1 MTKFS
6 SNQTNT
12 EHTFA
17 ARVNFL
23 GPVSFGSSSGEDGG
37 SSGAASIINNTTVNN
52 VTLVNPTEKVYE
64 YGNTGASAN
73 LELEN
78 GSYVLATL
86 DQSTQFSF
94 TLPENITGAYSF
106 ILQLKNSAGSL
117 SITWPNNIYWPDTS
131 GGSSIPPRT
140 DTNGK
145 TDIWAFVTYNTGST
159 WLGHLPIRDY
169 NI

>member
-1 MTKFS
+1 MS
-6 SNQTNT
+6 SQFTSSQTNT

-17 ARVNFL
+17 AKVNFL
-23 GPVSFGSSSGEDGG
+23 APVTFASNSSSGED
-37 SSGAASIINNTTVNN
+37 SGAGSIINNTTVNN

-64 YGNTGASAN
+64 YGNTGAQAN

-86 DQSTQFSF
+86 NESTQFSF
-94 TLPENITGAYSF
+94 TLPEDVTGAYAF
-106 ILQLKNSAGSL
+106 LLQLKNSAGSL
-117 SITWPNNIYWPDTS
+117 SIAWPNNIYWPDSSS
-131 GGSSIPPRT
+131 GSIPTRT

-145 TDIWAFVTYNTGST
+145 TDIWAFVTYNNGST
-159 WLGHLPIRDY
+159 WLGQLAIRDY